1 MADAPW
7 WEGPLSYD
15 RVPEQFN
22 IVPLLIDRHLAEGHG
37 ERPAIV
43 TPERTISYAA
53 LAAGVARAA
62 RLLERLGVQREQR
75 VAMLLPDSPEFAY
88 VFFGA
93 MKAGMVPVPLST
105 LATDD
110 ECDYALRDSRAVA
123 LVTDACLYDRVEP
136 VWRALPALR
145 SCLVAGDAPP
155 EALPFDA
162 AHAAEPPGYEAAPT
176 HRDDMAYWLYSSG
189 TTGRPKAIVHVN
201 AYQRELEDTYADW
214 SDDLARDLAAA
225 EDDDR
230 REEILAAALAALLLR
245 LRQEGRE
252 SMAKWLSSVEPTPEV
267 LQALADAVAENDR
280 LLEQNLLPAIERKMR
295 GGLQD
300 EDILKALA
308 LGTGAAALVG
318 LLATIR
324 ARVALY
330 AGGLWSFMQHAIG
343 LGAPDRMY
351 WHLDPLAHHCPSCL
365 AFGNKEYES
374 FDAMLRETG
383 GIWPSHGTDCAGNCR
398 CSLEAVTT

>member
-1 MADAPW
+1 
-7 WEGPLSYD
+7 
-15 RVPEQFN
+15 
-22 IVPLLIDRHLAEGHG
+22 
-37 ERPAIV
+37 
-43 TPERTISYAA
+43 
-53 LAAGVARAA
+53 
-62 RLLERLGVQREQR
+62 
-75 VAMLLPDSPEFAY
+75 
-88 VFFGA
+88 
-93 MKAGMVPVPLST
+93 
-105 LATDD
+105 
-110 ECDYALRDSRAVA
+110 
-123 LVTDACLYDRVEP
+123 
-136 VWRALPALR
+136 
-145 SCLVAGDAPP
+145 
-155 EALPFDA
+155 
-162 AHAAEPPGYEAAPT
+162 
-176 HRDDMAYWLYSSG
+176 
-189 TTGRPKAIVHVN
+189 
-201 AYQRELEDTYADW
+201 
-214 SDDLARDLAAA
+214 
-225 EDDDR
+225 
-230 REEILAAALAALLLR
+230 
-245 LRQEGRE
+245 
-252 SMAKWLSSVEPTPEV
+252 V
-267 LQALADAVAENDR
+267 LQALADAVAENER
-280 LLEQNLLPAIERKMR
+280 LLEQSLLPAVERKVR